1 MKKNLLKTPLIL
13 SIIFFIVFSLSALF
27 LYQKIDNINKKTEEN
42 TITWQKEMNR
52 RENIINLNRAL
63 EEIKDKKINLESHF
77 AKSSDVVPFLDT
89 TEKLATKVGATATVD
104 SLNTGASNDKF
115 IIQLKA
121 SGRFESLYGFL
132 LLLENSPYE
141 LDFLSVDFHKS
152 SGDAKNTKDPKW
164 EAVFKMQLLS
174 FIP

>member
-1 MKKNLLKTPLIL
+1 MKKNPLKTPLIL
-13 SIIFFIVFSLSALF
+13 SILFFIALSVLSVF
-27 LYQKIDNINKKTEEN
+27 LYQKIDDINKKTEEN
-42 TITWQKEMNR
+42 TIVWQKETNR
-52 RENIINLNRAL
+52 RENIINLNKSL
-63 EEIKDKKINLESHF
+63 EETRDKRTILENHF
-77 AKSSDVVPFLDT
+77 AKSSDVVPFLDS
-89 TEKLATKVGATATVD
+89 TEKLATKVGAVATVD
-104 SLNTGASNDKF
+104 SLNTGTSNDKF

-121 SGRFESLYGFL
+121 SGRFESLYRFL

-152 SGDAKNTKDPKW
+152 SGDAKNPKDTKW